1 MRAERRDRIGRTVRP
16 NVCVRNGV
24 ATRALRWDTLLVG
37 RVLLGVGIAGW
48 LAGLGVLLLEA
59 VSSDLDKGGNLI
71 GVSLGLAAVASA
83 LGFLGRRRIR
93 LAHEA
98 MVIGLSAL
106 GAWFL
111 LLVDALGRD
120 TP

>member
-1 MRAERRDRIGRTVRP
+1 
-16 NVCVRNGV
+16 
-24 ATRALRWDTLLVG
+24 VG
-37 RVLLGVGIAGW
+37 RVLLGVAIASW

-59 VSSDLDKGGNLI
+59 VSSDLDRGGNLI
-71 GVSLGLAAVASA
+71 AVSLGLGAIAAA

-93 LAHEA
+93 LAREA
-98 MVIGLSAL
+98 MVIGLTAL

-111 LLVDALGRD
+111 LLVYALGRD

>member
-1 MRAERRDRIGRTVRP
+1 
-16 NVCVRNGV
+16 
-24 ATRALRWDTLLVG
+24 VG
-37 RVLLGVGIAGW
+37 RVLLGVGIASW

-59 VSSDLDKGGNLI
+59 ASSDLDKGGNLI
-71 GVSLGLAAVASA
+71 VASLALAVVASA

-93 LAHEA
+93 LAREA
-98 MVIGLSAL
+98 MVVGLTAL

-111 LLVDALGRD
+111 LLVYALGRD